1 MMKKLVSLFLIAAL
15 LFTGLAAAMAEEK
28 AEEVEIKRNLIGDG
42 KNTVRIVMDGEPFS
56 VKAMQEVLTKF
67 FEETGISVE
76 LMFVPSSGG
85 WAGFNSK
92 IQTMIA
98 GGDTPDVI
106 RLAIEGFE
114 VFRSNGLIEPLNPYI
129 EKYPEWAAMV
139 EDNIPEISAPLTV
152 DGVTYAY
159 GFEWNNIV
167 THINLNVLKEAGLE
181 MPPADW
187 NYDTFLEY
195 AKKMTFTR
203 ADGTQ
208 VYGVNVPGW
217 YFAMSAWLFNNG
229 ASILNDDM
237 TECVINSPEAKEVFQ
252 FMHDLIYVHKVAPV
266 NGGTFIADQVGM
278 DFAGRWPFKTYNESG
293 FKDVDVQWLPTNKT
307 QQAIAGFGLW
317 PISSSSTKKD
327 EAFKLICWLSSKD
340 SQRTIIDISGIPMSE
355 EVMKEVVVDTDFP
368 ANSRV
373 FFDSAKTAKSVEC
386 PATYN
391 EIQAAFDRYT
401 SLILADEMGVDEA
414 LDAMKQEIDL
424 ALMDF

>member
-1 MMKKLVSLFLIAAL
+1 MKKLVSLLVAL
-15 LFTGLAAAMAEEK
+15 LMLLGLAGLAIAEQP
-28 AEEVEIKRNLIGDG
+28 AEEVEITRNMVGDG
-42 KNTVRIVMDGEPFS
+42 KNVVRIVMDGEPFS

-67 FEETGISVE
+67 FNETGISVE

-114 VFRSNGLIEPLNPYI
+114 VFRSNNLLEPLNPLI
-129 EKYPEWAAMV
+129 EKYPDWAAMV
-139 EDNIPEISAPLTV
+139 ADNNEEISRPLTV
-152 DGVTYAY
+152 DGITYAY

-167 THINLNVLKEAGLE
+167 THINLNVLREAGLE

-187 NYDTFLEY
+187 DYDTFLEY

-203 ADGTQ
+203 EDGTQ
-208 VYGVNVPGW
+208 VYGMNLPNW

-229 ASILNDDM
+229 ASFLNDDM

-252 FMHDLIYVHKVAPV
+252 FLYDLVYVHKVAPL
-266 NGGTFIADQVGM
+266 NAGSFIADQVGM
-278 DFAGRWPFKTYNESG
+278 DFLGRWPFKTYTESG
-293 FKDVDVQWLPTNKT
+293 FDAIDIQWLPTNKS

-317 PISSSSTKKD
+317 PISASSTKKD
-327 EAFKLICWLSSKD
+327 EAFKLICWLSSQD

-368 ANSRV
+368 GNSKI
-373 FFDSAKTAKSVEC
+373 FFESAGTAKSVEC
-386 PATYN
+386 PPTYN
-391 EIQAAFDRYT
+391 EIQAIFDRYI
-401 SLILADEMGVDEA
+401 SLIFANEMSIDDA
-414 LDAMKQEIDL
+414 LNGMKEEIDL
-424 ALMDF
+424 ALMGF

>member
-1 MMKKLVSLFLIAAL
+1 MKRTMSFLLVLVLLLVGVGSALGEAANQ
-15 LFTGLAAAMAEEK
+15 
-28 AEEVEIKRNLIGDG
+28 EVEITRNMIGDG
-42 KNTVRIVMDGEPFS
+42 KNVLRIVMDGEPFS

-67 FEETGISVE
+67 YEKTGISVE

-139 EDNIPEISAPLTV
+139 EDNNEKISKPLTV

-167 THINLNVLKEAGLE
+167 THINLNILKEAGLD
-181 MPPADW
+181 MPPANW

-208 VYGVNVPGW
+208 VYGCNIPGW

-252 FMHDLIYVHKVAPV
+252 FMHDLIYVYKVAPV
-266 NGGTFIADQVGM
+266 NAGTLIADQVGM
-278 DFAGRWPFKTYNESG
+278 DFLGRWPFKTYNESG
-293 FKDVDVQWLPTNKT
+293 FKSIDVQWLPTNKQ

-327 EAFKLICWLSSKD
+327 DAFKLICWLSSKD

-368 ANSRV
+368 ANSRI
-373 FFDSAKTAKSVEC
+373 FFDSAATAKSVEC
-386 PATYN
+386 PASYN
-391 EIQAAFDRYT
+391 DIQTIFDRYT
-401 SLILADEMGVDEA
+401 SLILSDEMGVDEA

-424 ALMDF
+424 VLKGF

>member
-1 MMKKLVSLFLIAAL
+1 MKKLVSLLMVL
-15 LFTGLAAAMAEEK
+15 LMVIGSAGLAFAEQP
-28 AEEVEIKRNLIGDG
+28 AEEVEITRNMVGDG
-42 KNTVRIVMDGEPFS
+42 KNVVRIVMDGEPFS

-67 FEETGISVE
+67 FNETGISVE

-114 VFRSNGLIEPLNPYI
+114 VFRSNNLLEPLNSYI
-129 EKYPEWAAMV
+129 EKYPEWAALV
-139 EDNIPEISAPLTV
+139 EDNMEKISKPLTV
-152 DGVTYAY
+152 DGITYAY

-187 NYDTFLEY
+187 DYETFLDY

-208 VYGVNVPGW
+208 VYGLNLPSW
-217 YFAMSAWLFNNG
+217 YFAFSAWLFNNG
-229 ASILNDDM
+229 ASFLNDDM
-237 TECVINSPEAKEVFQ
+237 TESVINSPEAREVFQ
-252 FMHDLIYVHKVAPV
+252 FLYDMVYVHKVAPL
-266 NGGTFIADQVGM
+266 NGGSFIADQVGM
-278 DFAGRWPFKTYNESG
+278 DFLGRWPFKTYTESG
-293 FKDVDVQWLPTNKT
+293 FDAIDIQWLPTNKT

-317 PISSSSTKKD
+317 PISASSTKKD
-327 EAFKLICWLSSKD
+327 EAYKLICWLSSQD

-355 EVMKEVVVDTDFP
+355 KVMQEVVVDTDFP
-368 ANSRV
+368 ANSKV
-373 FFDSAKTAKSVEC
+373 FFESAANAKSVEC
-386 PATYN
+386 PPSYN
-391 EIQAAFDRYT
+391 EIQSVFDRYM
-401 SLILADEMGVDEA
+401 SLILANEMGIDDA
-414 LDAMKQEIDL
+414 LNAMKDEIDL
-424 ALMDF
+424 ALMGF

>member
-1 MMKKLVSLFLIAAL
+1 MKKACSVFLAFLLIVFSAGSAL
-15 LFTGLAAAMAEEK
+15 GEEATQEAE
-28 AEEVEIKRNLIGDG
+28 ITRNLIGDG
-42 KNTVRIVMDGEPFS
+42 KDVVRIVMDGEPFS
-56 VKAMQEVLTKF
+56 VSAMQEVLMKF

-98 GGDTPDVI
+98 GGDTPDII

-129 EKYPEWAAMV
+129 EKYPEWAALV
-139 EDNIPEISAPLTV
+139 ADNNKEIGAALTV

-167 THINLNVLKEAGLE
+167 THINLNVLEEAGLE

-187 NYDTFLEY
+187 DYNTFLDY

-203 ADGTQ
+203 EDGTQ
-208 VYGVNVPGW
+208 VYGCNVPGW

-252 FMHDLIYVHKVAPV
+252 FMHDLIYVYGVAPV
-266 NGGTFIADQVGM
+266 NSGTFIADQVGM
-278 DFAGRWPFKTYNESG
+278 DFLGRWPFKTYNESG
-293 FKDVDVQWLPTNKT
+293 FTAVDIQWLPTNKT
-307 QQAIAGFGLW
+307 QQAIAGYGLW

-327 EAFKLICWLSSKD
+327 EAFKLICWLSSQY

-368 ANSRV
+368 ANSEI
-373 FFDSAKTAKSVEC
+373 FYESAFTTKSVEC

-391 EIQAAFDRYT
+391 DIQNIFDRYT

-414 LDAMKQEIDL
+414 LDAMKEEIDL
-424 ALMDF
+424 VLMGF

>member
-1 MMKKLVSLFLIAAL
+1 MKRLVSVFLVLLLVLSGIASAL
-15 LFTGLAAAMAEEK
+15 GEAAK
-28 AEEVEIKRNLIGDG
+28 EEVEITRNMIGDG
-42 KNTVRIVMDGEPFS
+42 KNVLRIVMDGEPFS

-129 EKYPEWAAMV
+129 EKYPEWAALV
-139 EDNIPEISAPLTV
+139 EDNNPEIGKALTV
-152 DGVTYAY
+152 DGTTYAY

-187 NYDTFLEY
+187 DYDTFLEY

-208 VYGVNVPGW
+208 VYGCNIPGW

-266 NGGTFIADQVGM
+266 NAGTLIADQVGM
-278 DFAGRWPFKTYNESG
+278 DFLGRWPFKTYNESG
-293 FKDVDVQWLPTNKT
+293 FKAIDIQWLPTNKQ

-317 PISSSSTKKD
+317 PISASSTKKD
-327 EAFKLICWLSSKD
+327 DAFKLICWLSSKD

-368 ANSRV
+368 ANSKI
-373 FFDSAKTAKSVEC
+373 FFESAATTKSVEC
-386 PATYN
+386 PASYN
-391 EIQAAFDRYT
+391 EIQAIFDRYT
-401 SLILADEMGVDEA
+401 SLILSDEMSVDEA
-414 LDAMKQEIDL
+414 LDGMKQEIDL

>member
-1 MMKKLVSLFLIAAL
+1 MKRIVPLFLAL
-15 LFTGLAAAMAEEK
+15 IMMLSATGTLAEEQK
-28 AEEVEIKRNLIGDG
+28 VEITRNLIGDG
-42 KNTVRIVMDGEPFS
+42 ENVLRIVMDGEPFS
-56 VKAMQEVLTKF
+56 VKAMHEVLLGF

-76 LMFVPSSGG
+76 LMFVPPSGG

-114 VFRSNGLIEPLNPYI
+114 VFRSNGLIEPLNPYM
-129 EKYPEWAAMV
+129 EKYPEWAALV
-139 EDNIPEISAPLTV
+139 EDNIDEISRPLTV
-152 DGVTYAY
+152 DGMTYAY

-167 THINLNVLKEAGLE
+167 THINLNVLNEAGLE

-187 NYDTFLEY
+187 DYDTFLDY

-203 ADGTQ
+203 EDGTQ
-208 VYGVNVPGW
+208 VYGVNIPGW

-229 ASILNDDM
+229 ASILNDEM
-237 TECVINSPEAKEVFQ
+237 TESVINSPEAKEVFQ
-252 FMHDLIYVHKVAPV
+252 FMHDLIYVHEVAPLS
-266 NGGTFIADQVGM
+266 GGTFIADQVGM
-278 DFAGRWPFKTYNESG
+278 EFLGRWPFKTYTESG
-293 FKDVDVQWLPTNKT
+293 FKAIDIQWLPTNKQ

-317 PISSSSTKKD
+317 PISASSTKKD
-327 EAFKLICWLSSKD
+327 DAFKLICWLSSQY

-355 EVMKEVVVDTDFP
+355 KVMQEVVVDTDFP
-368 ANSRV
+368 ANSRI
-373 FFDSAKTAKSVEC
+373 FFESAHTAKSVEC

-391 EIQAAFDRYT
+391 ELQTIFDRYT

-414 LDAMKQEIDL
+414 LDAMKAEMDL

>member
-1 MMKKLVSLFLIAAL
+1 MKKVFSVFLVLLLMVSGAGSALGEEIAQ
-15 LFTGLAAAMAEEK
+15 
-28 AEEVEIKRNLIGDG
+28 EVEITRNLIGDG
-42 KNTVRIVMDGEPFS
+42 KDVVRIVMDGEPFS
-56 VKAMQEVLTKF
+56 VSAMQEVLTKF

-129 EKYPEWAAMV
+129 EKYPEWAALV
-139 EDNIPEISAPLTV
+139 ADNNEEIGAALTV

-167 THINLNVLKEAGLE
+167 THINLNVLNEAGLE

-187 NYDTFLEY
+187 DYDTFLEY
-195 AKKMTFTR
+195 ARKMTFTR
-203 ADGTQ
+203 EDGTQ
-208 VYGVNVPGW
+208 VYGCNVPGW

-229 ASILNDDM
+229 ASILNGDM

-252 FMHDLIYVHKVAPV
+252 FMHDLIYVYGVAPV
-266 NGGTFIADQVGM
+266 NGGTLIADQVGM

-293 FKDVDVQWLPTNKT
+293 FKAVDIQWLPTNKT

-327 EAFKLICWLSSKD
+327 EAFKLICWLSSQY

-355 EVMKEVVVDTDFP
+355 KVMQEVVVDTDFP
-368 ANSRV
+368 ANSKI
-373 FFDSAKTAKSVEC
+373 FYESAHTAKSVEC
-386 PATYN
+386 PETYN
-391 EIQAAFDRYT
+391 EIQSVFDRYI

-414 LDAMKQEIDL
+414 LDAMKEEIDL
-424 ALMDF
+424 VLMGF